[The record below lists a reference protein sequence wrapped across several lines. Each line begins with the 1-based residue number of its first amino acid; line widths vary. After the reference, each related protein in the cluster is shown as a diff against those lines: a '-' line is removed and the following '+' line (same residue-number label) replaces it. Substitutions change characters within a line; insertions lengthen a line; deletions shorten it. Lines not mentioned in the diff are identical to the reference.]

1 MTDTFSSKAFF
12 DDVFFSEDGQYKQF
26 PQRWNGLR
34 QDSGD
39 PIAFARQAKEAYNK
53 VGVDVA
59 EKIIVFSDSLDVD
72 KSLEIN
78 KVAKELGFKGEWP
91 SFSPTCPLMMTFSG
105 TASFGIGTFLTN
117 DFKIKATDKRSA
129 PLNMVIKLNTIDG
142 QPCVKISDDLDKVG
156 PLP

>member
-1 MTDTFSSKAFF
+1 M
-12 DDVFFSEDGQYKQF
+12 DVT
-26 PQRWNGLR
+26 
-34 QDSGD
+34 
-39 PIAFARQAKEAYNK
+39 
-53 VGVDVA
+53 

-72 KSLEIN
+72 KSLGID
-78 KVAKELGFKGEWP
+78 KVAKELGFKGWLP
-91 SFSPTCPLMMTFSG
+91 SFSCSLMMTPSG

-129 PLNMVIKLNTIDG
+129 PLNMVIKLNTIDD